1 MSEKLTRF
9 IVITSFHF
17 SGRCAVRDEVSK
29 SVVMGTQSVFSERAK
44 IEVEPSSINDS
55 YFHLRFSSSNRYW
68 RRNPDDNLIVAESIK
83 PVDDLTDP
91 SSTLFEEISTDKH
104 TSTVF
109 FLRHVQ
115 TGHRVVG
122 DASGSPDP
130 TPFHVA
136 PNAQDE
142 EGILVFVNWSS
153 LVKLPSHV
161 AFKGFN
167 QSYLQGIWAEDH
179 QYLQFAAEDRNNEVA
194 GHRVFLQPDGS
205 LRIKSDHFNSY
216 SSMYQ
221 LSCVIIMIR
230 YWQYQHDWIYA
241 SIQDPGTESN
251 TLFWPVRVD
260 GDTIALRCNANNRF
274 CKSHDWDGKNRCLNA
289 AVDTIVNEARMTV
302 EELVTNRTIYQ
313 VKYRME
319 DARIYDVM
327 PYLAGTTTATN
338 YANQKGEIA
347 VELKYEDS
355 KSYTFSRSTS
365 LKAGVKATI
374 KAGIPFIVD
383 ESIEVSFEATET
395 FEWDTAKTITTS
407 VTATGK
413 VEVDPRTIATVHY
426 VASMGKCDIPYTY
439 TQSEQSST
447 DGTFSETVYE
457 DGIYTG
463 VSCYNFDFVI
473 DSTKPLDPPPST

>member
-9 IVITSFHF
+9 IVITFTHF
-17 SGRCAVRDEVSK
+17 SGGRCAVRDEVSK
-29 SVVMGTQSVFSERAK
+29 SVVMGTQSKFSERAK
-44 IEVEPSSINDS
+44 IEVEPSSINER
-55 YFHLRFSSSNRYW
+55 YVHLRFSSSNRYW
-68 RRNPDDNLIVAESIK
+68 QRNPDNNLIVAESIK
-83 PVDDLTDP
+83 PVEHLTDP
-91 SSTLFEEISTDKH
+91 SSTLFEQLSSDKYISKK
-104 TSTVF
+104 VF

-122 DASGSPDP
+122 DADAAGSPDP
-130 TPFHVA
+130 IPLHVA
-136 PNAQDE
+136 PNAQDD
-142 EGILVFVNWSS
+142 EGLLEFVNWST

-167 QSYLQGIWAEDH
+167 QSYLKGIWAEH
-179 QYLQFAAEDRNNEVA
+179 HHYLQFAAEDRNSVVA
-194 GHRVFLQPDGS
+194 GHRVFLQPNGS
-205 LRIKSDHFNSY
+205 LRIKSDYFN
-216 SSMYQ
+216 M
-221 LSCVIIMIR
+221 
-230 YWQYQHDWIYA
+230 YWQYGYDWIYA
-241 SIQDPGTESN
+241 SNQDPGPESN

-274 CKSHDWDGKNRCLNA
+274 CKSHDYKGKNRCLNA

-302 EELVTNRTIYQ
+302 EELVTNRTISQ

-319 DARIYDVM
+319 DARIYDVI
-327 PYLAGTTTATN
+327 PYLAGSTTATN
-338 YANQKGEIA
+338 HSNLKGGIG
-347 VELKYEDS
+347 VQLTYQDS

-365 LKAGVKATI
+365 LTAGVKATI

-395 FEWDTAKTITTS
+395 LEWDTAKTITTT
-407 VTATGK
+407 VTATGS

-426 VASMGKCDIPYTY
+426 VASMGKCDIPYSY

-447 DGTFSETVYE
+447 DGTFSETGYE

>member
-9 IVITSFHF
+9 IVITSFHS

-68 RRNPDDNLIVAESIK
+68 RRNPDNNSIVAESTK
-83 PVDDLTDP
+83 PVEHLTDP
-91 SSTLFEEISTDKH
+91 SSTLFEQISTDKY
-104 TSTVF
+104 TSMVF

-130 TPFHVA
+130 TPFHVV
-136 PNAQDE
+136 PNAQDD
-142 EGILVFVNWSS
+142 EGLLKFVNWST

-161 AFKGFN
+161 AFKGYN
-167 QSYLQGIWAEDH
+167 QSYLGGVWAEDH
-179 QYLQFAAEDRNNEVA
+179 QYLQFATEDRNSEHS
-194 GHRVFLQPDGS
+194 GHRVYLQPDGS
-205 LRIKSDHFNSY
+205 LRIRSDYFKK
-216 SSMYQ
+216 
-221 LSCVIIMIR
+221 
-230 YWQYQHDWIYA
+230 YWQYGHDWIYA
-241 SIQDPGTESN
+241 SIEDPGNESD

-274 CKSHDWDGKNRCLNA
+274 CRSLDYERKTRCLNA
-289 AVDTIVNEARMTV
+289 GADTIVNEARMTV
-302 EELVTNRTIYQ
+302 EELVTNRTISQ

-319 DARIYDVM
+319 DARIYDVT

-338 YANQKGEIA
+338 HSNEKGGID
-347 VELKYEDS
+347 VQLTYQDS

-374 KAGIPFIVD
+374 NAGVPFIVD

-407 VTATGK
+407 VTATGSI
-413 VEVDPRTIATVHY
+413 EVDPRTIATVHY
-426 VASMGKCDIPYTY
+426 VASMGKCDIPYSY

-457 DGIYTG
+457 DGMYTG

-473 DSTKPLDPPPST
+473 DSTKPLNPTPST